1 MVNRVIGPTV
11 CCGLGSLVS
20 VTSPLQPNHRPPFC
34 FSASS
39 TPAARPPAVASPSW
53 IGATRFETT
62 TSRDIEG
69 SASRAEWGRT
79 AWRVAANLGGIAP
92 PGHLA
97 TRLLGRLRRV
107 GARRVPRDK
116 GPCGVDRLQPCK
128 DIKRRQ
134 RTADRLKRPVER
146 G

>member
-20 VTSPLQPNHRPPFC
+20 GTSPLQPNHRPPFC

-62 TSRDIEG
+62 TSRDIEW
-69 SASRAEWGRT
+69 SASPADGYGTAGFVTPNLGRIAPVGQQSVSWCRGVLPGIVT
-79 AWRVAANLGGIAP
+79 ADCRVAS
-92 PGHLA
+92 
-97 TRLLGRLRRV
+97 
-107 GARRVPRDK
+107 VPACALYQVMTT
-116 GPCGVDRLQPCK
+116 PW
-128 DIKRRQ
+128 
-134 RTADRLKRPVER
+134 T
-146 G
+146 